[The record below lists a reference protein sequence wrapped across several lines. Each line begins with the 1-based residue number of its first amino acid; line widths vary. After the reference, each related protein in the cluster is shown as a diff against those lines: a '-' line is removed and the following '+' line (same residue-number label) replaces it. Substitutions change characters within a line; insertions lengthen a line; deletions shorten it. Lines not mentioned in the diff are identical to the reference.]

1 MIERDANLCRLG
13 GDVTLD
19 TVPDLLEKIRPLIR
33 SGVDTID
40 CAAIANVD
48 SSALG
53 LILAC
58 KREAAGLQQSL
69 KVTNLPQSLGSLAS
83 LYGVAEH
90 L

>member
-1 MIERDANLCRLG
+1 MIEREANLCRLG

-19 TVPDLLEKIRPLIR
+19 TVPDLLEKIRPLIQ

-40 CAAIANVD
+40 CAEIGNVD

-58 KREAAGLQQSL
+58 KREAAVRQGGL
-69 KVTNLPQSLGSLAS
+69 KVTGLPQSLVSLAS
-83 LYGVAEH
+83 LYGIAEQ